1 MDAGI
6 SFLLTLLSIT
16 FIRHIKRPLREKIV
30 LSCLMGAGLVAM
42 IAGIVKTTAYSDI
55 SKDVD
60 FFYKLATIG
69 IWMCV

>member
-1 MDAGI
+1 
-6 SFLLTLLSIT
+6 
-16 FIRHIKRPLREKIV
+16 
-30 LSCLMGAGLVAM
+30 MGAGLVAM